1 MQEERQEDPA
11 SQHRR
16 QMCRIST
23 KGEKMMITQAEIQS
37 QIEKVREELK
47 RSKDFVNANGYNCT
61 TALFFIVQQYRL
73 ELKRH
78 LNTLMINLD
87 GLTEEGTIQRTH
99 QPIGACISSDELK
112 DALGLS

>member
-1 MQEERQEDPA
+1 
-11 SQHRR
+11 
-16 QMCRIST
+16 
-23 KGEKMMITQAEIQS
+23 MMITRDEINS
-37 QIEKVREELK
+37 QIEQVRTELK

-73 ELKRH
+73 ALKRH

-87 GLTEEGTIQRTH
+87 DMTGKDTVQHTH
-99 QPIGACISSDELK
+99 QPIGACMSSDELK